1 MKRSIKKVAV
11 IGSGIMGS
19 GIACHFAN
27 IGVEVL
33 LLDII
38 PNLLTS
44 DEEKKGLT
52 LESKIVRNRLVNE
65 HLANSLKSKPSPIYN
80 QKFASRITTGN
91 TTDDLAKIANVDW
104 IIEVVVERLDIKHS
118 IYSNIENYLDDNA
131 ILSSNTSTIPR
142 SSLVKGISNTFDGTN
157 IRFSKF
163 FAQFSNMNV
172 NGSFPYNGFVSPN
185 ER

>member
-1 MKRSIKKVAV
+1 MKRTIKKVAV

-38 PNLLTS
+38 PNQLTG

-65 HLANSLKSKPSPIYN
+65 H
-80 QKFASRITTGN
+80 
-91 TTDDLAKIANVDW
+91 
-104 IIEVVVERLDIKHS
+104 
-118 IYSNIENYLDDNA
+118 
-131 ILSSNTSTIPR
+131 
-142 SSLVKGISNTFDGTN
+142 
-157 IRFSKF
+157 
-163 FAQFSNMNV
+163 
-172 NGSFPYNGFVSPN
+172 
-185 ER
+185 